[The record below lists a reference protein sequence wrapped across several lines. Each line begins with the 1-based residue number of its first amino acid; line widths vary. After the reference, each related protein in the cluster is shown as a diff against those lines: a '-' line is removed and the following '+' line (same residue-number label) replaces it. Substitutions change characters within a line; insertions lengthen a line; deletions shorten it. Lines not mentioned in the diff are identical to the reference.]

1 MYLLRHLQLTFH
13 FFPGYAFQLVALLAL
28 LLLLLSLFV
37 LYLGAPIACTAAPRW
52 GSSRWL
58 FLLYTRGGIV
68 CVVAQVPLLLC
79 RLNHIPSASASSA
92 DESVRHGYLR
102 GCFDRLGDGLGLG
115 FEVL

>member
-13 FFPGYAFQLVALLAL
+13 LFPSYAFQFVTLLAL

-37 LYLGAPIACTAAPRW
+37 LYLGTPIACTAAPRW
-52 GSSRWL
+52 GSSRRL
-58 FLLYTRGGIV
+58 LLLYARGGV
-68 CVVAQVPLLLC
+68 GCLVAQVPLLLC

-92 DESVRHGYLR
+92 DEAVGNGYLR
-102 GCFDRLGDGLGLG
+102 GCLDRLGDGLGLG